1 MKFRSSAGHQAAR
14 VGEESPST
22 RLYNGLCPEAPRSD
36 TYLTKALMNEK
47 FKENFSLEELLLL
60 ESLWFQMYPSLQ
72 KMAMVEYTIDLYI
85 IA

>member
-1 MKFRSSAGHQAAR
+1 
-14 VGEESPST
+14 
-22 RLYNGLCPEAPRSD
+22 
-36 TYLTKALMNEK
+36 MNEK

-72 KMAMVEYTIDLYI
+72 KMAMVEYTIDLCI